1 MLKGI
6 DPVISPE
13 LLKVIDEMGHGD
25 EILLAD
31 GNYPAQ
37 SAGVKNKSLIIRAD
51 GIGIP
56 ELLDAIMKLFPLD
69 TYIDYNVVLM
79 TPEKGEPEIW
89 KKYEQIL
96 NRSGEI
102 VRIKKV
108 PRLEFYD
115 VAAKS
120 YAIVASGERA
130 LYANILLRKGI
141 V

>member
-1 MLKGI
+1 MLKSI
-6 DPVISPE
+6 DPIISPQ

-31 GNYPAQ
+31 GNYPAE
-37 SAGVKNKSLIIRAD
+37 SAGKRNGSIIIRAD

-56 ELLDAIMKLFPLD
+56 ALLEAIMKLFPLD
-69 TYIDYNVVLM
+69 TYVDYNVVLM
-79 TPEKGEPEIW
+79 MPEKGEPEIW
-89 KKYEQIL
+89 KKYDQIL
-96 NRSGEI
+96 KSSGEA

-130 LYANILLRKGI
+130 LYANILLKKG
-141 V
+141 VV

>member
-6 DPVISPE
+6 DPIISPY

-31 GNYPAQ
+31 GNYPVE
-37 SAGVKNKSLIIRAD
+37 SAGKNHDSIVVRAD

-56 ELLDAIMKLFPLD
+56 SLLEAIMKLFPLD
-69 TYIDYNVVLM
+69 TYVDYNVVLM
-79 TPEKGEPEIW
+79 MSEKGQPEIW

-96 NRSGEI
+96 DSSGET

-130 LYANILLRKGI
+130 LYANILLKKG
-141 V
+141 VV